1 MAQRQRIVYLVL
13 AVVLGHVILI
23 SAQVNAGPRTS
34 VLESFTF
41 GLFAEMQRVLTSARD
56 TVTGVWSRY
65 AQLRDL
71 QTENEML
78 AGAVADLEYQLQEER
93 ALARRSVGLQKLLEF
108 REGVELSTVSARVI
122 AGDATPYFR
131 TLTVDRG
138 TVDGV
143 YADAAVLAPKGV
155 VGRVVGMPGRRASR
169 VQLLIDRN
177 AAAGARFERTRT
189 TGVVMGGDD
198 ENLLRMEY
206 VSNFEDVY
214 VGDRIVTS
222 GTDGIYPSGF
232 NIGIVNHVQP
242 GSGLYLDIR
251 LDPMLEFSTLEE
263 VLVVVS
269 GGAIVTM
276 NREGE

>member
-1 MAQRQRIVYLVL
+1 MAQRQRIAYLVL

-34 VLESFTF
+34 VLESVTF
-41 GLFAEMQRVLTSARD
+41 GLLAEMQRVLTSTRN
-56 TVTGVWSRY
+56 TVLGFWSGY
-65 AQLRDL
+65 VQLREL
-71 QTENEML
+71 RTENEML
-78 AGAVADLEYQLQEER
+78 AGAVADLEYQLQKER
-93 ALARRSVGLQKLLEF
+93 ALARRSVGLQKLLGF
-108 REGVELSTVSARVI
+108 RQSVELSTVSARVI

-131 TLTVDRG
+131 TLTIDRG
-138 TVDGV
+138 RVDGV

-155 VGRVVGMPGRRASR
+155 VGRVVGTPGRRASR

-198 ENLLRMEY
+198 ENSLRMEY
-206 VSNFEDVY
+206 VSNFEDVH

-222 GTDGIYPSGF
+222 GADGIYPSGF
-232 NIGIVNHVQP
+232 DIGTVTNVQP

-251 LDPMLEFSTLEE
+251 LDPTLEFSILEE

-269 GGAIVTM
+269 GGEIATI
-276 NREGE
+276 NKGGE

>member
-1 MAQRQRIVYLVL
+1 M
-13 AVVLGHVILI
+13 
-23 SAQVNAGPRTS
+23 
-34 VLESFTF
+34 
-41 GLFAEMQRVLTSARD
+41 
-56 TVTGVWSRY
+56 GVWSGY
-65 AQLRDL
+65 VQLREL
-71 QTENEML
+71 QTENEIL
-78 AGAVADLEYQLQEER
+78 AGTVADLEYQLQEER
-93 ALARRSVGLQKLLEF
+93 ALARRSVELQKLLGF
-108 REGVELSTVSARVI
+108 RQSVELSTVSARVI

-131 TLTVDRG
+131 TLTIDRG
-138 TVDGV
+138 IVDGV

-155 VGRVVGMPGRRASR
+155 VGRVVGTPGRRASR

-189 TGVVMGGDD
+189 IGVVMGGDD
-198 ENLLRMEY
+198 ENSLRMEY
-206 VSNFEDVY
+206 VSNFENVH

-232 NIGIVNHVQP
+232 DIGTVTHVQP

-251 LDPMLEFSTLEE
+251 LDPMLEFSILEE

-269 GGAIVTM
+269 DGAIATM